1 MAYSDSDATGFLYH
15 LKNNFANSKNFNDI
29 NWKDLAILNIAL
41 IAACAANLIKKNFF
55 GILSIVSDS
64 AQKMYLVFTVKIRNV
79 TAIHIASSNCLKF

>member
-41 IAACAANLIKKNFF
+41 ISTCIANLIKKISWGF
-55 GILSIVSDS
+55 S
-64 AQKMYLVFTVKIRNV
+64 A
-79 TAIHIASSNCLKF
+79 